1 MRQNKFKFKFNI
13 FLFSWKGF
21 EIKSFNI
28 FPMFFF
34 DDKAEISDSI
44 EMVILLF
51 RNKNRIR
58 VKNKQDAS
66 SRESILF
73 NKFSRKK

>member
-1 MRQNKFKFKFNI
+1 VVLTLLRNPIFYFCEKESFKLKASI
-13 FLFSWKGF
+13 FFDVFS
-21 EIKSFNI
+21 
-28 FPMFFF
+28 

-58 VKNKQDAS
+58 VKKQT
-66 SRESILF
+66 RRVF
-73 NKFSRKK
+73 Q

>member
-1 MRQNKFKFKFNI
+1 MV
-13 FLFSWKGF
+13 
-21 EIKSFNI
+21 
-28 FPMFFF
+28 FF

-58 VKNKQDAS
+58 VKNKQEAS
-66 SRESILF
+66 SSLESTLF
-73 NKFSRKK
+73 NEFSLTNEIS